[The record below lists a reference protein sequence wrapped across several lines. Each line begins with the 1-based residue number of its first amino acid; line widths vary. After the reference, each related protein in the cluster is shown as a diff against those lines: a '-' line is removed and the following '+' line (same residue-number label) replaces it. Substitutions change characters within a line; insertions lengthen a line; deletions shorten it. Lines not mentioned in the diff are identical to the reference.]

1 MYHQEGYRSMNLMH
15 QVVYPLVSPQAGCL
29 QKEKSI
35 PNVHNVIANCFFL
48 RLSFSNQ
55 TVHLVIRRGHEGGS
69 MRDVSHA
76 HFESI
81 FFNNNVF
88 FSETFICIIAFYL
101 FSPFPPYTFDTL
113 LFNYHISTHR
123 EQRTT
128 GQQCARHLHLLLH
141 LNTFL
146 QR

>member
-81 FFNNNVF
+81 ICKDYVF
-88 FSETFICIIAFYL
+88 CICSETFICIIAFYL
-101 FSPFPPYTFDTL
+101 FPPFPPYTLDTL
-113 LFNYHISTHR
+113 L
-123 EQRTT
+123 
-128 GQQCARHLHLLLH
+128 
-141 LNTFL
+141 LN
-146 QR
+146 